1 MVRWLGVDI
10 GLSGGVLVKFERG
23 FMVELEGSTPQTD
36 NPIPESLMSSDFH
49 GCSEALVTGEIY

>member
-1 MVRWLGVDI
+1 LGVDI